1 MKRVWTMCFRWP
13 FVLRFWHVVF
23 QTWMTPLS
31 RILSENDIHR
41 IFGNIMSI
49 LKFAETLLEK
59 LERRMKHFDPEVTML
74 GDVFISLVP
83 FLSIYTDYCCNY
95 GEGMMLL
102 SKVKAENP
110 EVAAAL
116 YQSYL
121 DCNGADVQDFCITP
135 VQRVPR
141 YRLLLEQLLKNTP
154 EEHPDFAQLTS
165 AVQLV
170 ADKAAE
176 INKKM
181 VLVEQQKR
189 MMELHLRFLSAPMSN
204 EELVQPWRCLSA
216 EFSAKLLKLVAGEV
230 QEINATFYL
239 FNDIFVL
246 ARPEDEE
253 LPNGK
258 LVAITGQPLWS
269 CFLKKLEPTW
279 KLATLPTAPFQV
291 VNPSG
296 TWNLIIDNKAKFKT
310 DFETFRDACVNR
322 SADKKTKRALV
333 KLFANQETQEWTAVE
348 PAPNYASNRVSKQIL
363 EAETTEF
370 TKMALEELLSEN
382 RERFEARSVTPAKTP
397 KKSRFGRLVDSITP
411 LKWSSKKAPQQGG
424 MGGGNASIPN
434 TPLGHSL
441 SGLSSSTGAIS
452 NAQAGVMSPVRCQ
465 SAGDMLTLEN
475 NTPSRMSVA
484 RPIEFASS
492 PVTSFESKEN
502 SSDAYNQ
509 ADVLRSTIA
518 KLSQTSAMQK
528 SGSGGSVSRKSIV
541 DSPASIV
548 SSNPATVA
556 PGSPMEAKRR
566 RHRKAS
572 TATENPL
579 LAQ

>member
-1 MKRVWTMCFRWP
+1 
-13 FVLRFWHVVF
+13 
-23 QTWMTPLS
+23 MTPLA
-31 RILSENDIHR
+31 RVLSENDIHR
-41 IFGNIMSI
+41 IFGNILSI

-59 LERRMKHFDPEVTML
+59 LERRMKNFDPEATLL
-74 GDVFISLVP
+74 GDIFISLVP

-102 SKVKAENP
+102 NKWKAENP
-110 EVAAAL
+110 DVAAVL

-154 EEHPDFAQLTS
+154 EDHPDFPQLTT

-170 ADKAAE
+170 ADKAHE

-189 MMELHLRFLSAPMSN
+189 MMELHLRFLSAPMVN
-204 EELVQPWRCLSA
+204 EELVQPWRYLSA
-216 EFSAKLLKLVAGEV
+216 EFSAKCIKLVGGEV
-230 QEINATFYL
+230 QEIDATFYL

-246 ARPEDEE
+246 ARPED
-253 LPNGK
+253 PDMPTGK

-279 KLATLPTAPFQV
+279 KLSMLPTAPFQV

-310 DFETFRDACVNR
+310 DFETLRDAVINH
-322 SADKKTKRALV
+322 SADKKSKRALI
-333 KLFANQETQEWTAVE
+333 KLFPNQESQEWMAVE
-348 PAPNYASNRVSKQIL
+348 PAPNYASNRVSKQIM

-370 TKMALEELLSEN
+370 TKMALEELLSNN
-382 RERFEARSVTPAKTP
+382 RERFESRSVTPAKTP
-397 KKSRFGRLVDSITP
+397 KKSRFGKLMDSITP
-411 LKWSSKKAPQQGG
+411 LKWSSKKAPQQGSAA
-424 MGGGNASIPN
+424 GNSSIPN
-434 TPLGHSL
+434 TPLGASGA
-441 SGLSSSTGAIS
+441 GLSASTGALTAS
-452 NAQAGVMSPVRCQ
+452 QAGIVSPVRCF
-465 SAGDMLTLEN
+465 SAGDMSAVDMT
-475 NTPSRMSVA
+475 TPSRQSLS
-484 RPIEFASS
+484 RPLEFTASPAS
-492 PVTSFESKEN
+492 MFDSKEN

-518 KLSQTSAMQK
+518 KLSQTSALQK
-528 SGSGGSVSRKSIV
+528 SGSGGAVSRKSVV
-541 DSPASIV
+541 DSPASIT
-548 SSNPATVA
+548 PAAATATASV
-556 PGSPMEAKRR
+556 GSPMEAKRR

-579 LAQ
+579 TAT

>member
-1 MKRVWTMCFRWP
+1 
-13 FVLRFWHVVF
+13 
-23 QTWMTPLS
+23 MTPLS
-31 RILSENDIHR
+31 GILSENDIHR
-41 IFGNIMSI
+41 IFGNILSI

-59 LERRMKHFDPEVTML
+59 LERRMKKFDPETTLL

-95 GEGMMLL
+95 GEGMSLL
-102 SKVKAENP
+102 KKWKAESP
-110 EVAAAL
+110 EVAASL

-154 EEHPDFAQLTS
+154 EDHPDFAQLTS

-170 ADKAAE
+170 ADKAHE

-204 EELVQPWRCLSA
+204 EELVQPWRCLIA
-216 EFSAKLLKLVAGEV
+216 EFSAKCLKLVSGDI
-230 QEINATFYL
+230 QETDATLYI

-246 ARPEDEE
+246 ARLEDPDI
-253 LPNGK
+253 PNGK

-279 KLATLPTAPFQV
+279 KLSSLPTAPFQV

-310 DFETFRDACVNR
+310 DFETNRDACVNR
-322 SADKKTKRALV
+322 SADKKSKRALI
-333 KLFANQETQEWTAVE
+333 KLFANQDTQEWTAVE

-411 LKWSSKKAPQQGG
+411 LKWSSKKVPQQGG
-424 MGGGNASIPN
+424 MNGTGSIPN
-434 TPLGHSL
+434 TPLGPSG
-441 SGLSSSTGAIS
+441 SGLSASTGALMAS
-452 NAQAGVMSPVRCQ
+452 QAGVVSPVRCM
-465 SAGDMLTLEN
+465 SAGDMLGHDAS
-475 NTPSRMSVA
+475 TPSRMSLA
-484 RPIEFASS
+484 RPLEFNSS
-492 PVTSFESKEN
+492 PATFESKEN

-528 SGSGGSVSRKSIV
+528 SGSGGTVSRQKSII
-541 DSPASIV
+541 DSPASNIT
-548 SSNPATVA
+548 SAAAATATAA

-579 LAQ
+579 VAQ